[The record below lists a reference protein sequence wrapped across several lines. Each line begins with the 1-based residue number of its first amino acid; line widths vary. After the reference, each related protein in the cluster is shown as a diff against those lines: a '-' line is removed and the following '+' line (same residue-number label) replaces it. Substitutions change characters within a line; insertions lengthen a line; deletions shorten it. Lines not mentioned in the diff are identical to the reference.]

1 MSDILIL
8 YGRSIAKRAAAVTG
22 ASVLAFSLALA
33 GCGQGGRGMPDMG
46 PPEVGVIVLMTQ
58 PVTLN
63 TDLPGRVTPFAV
75 AEVRPQVGGIVK
87 ARLFTEGGEVRAGQ
101 VLYQIDPASY
111 RAAYDQARAQLA
123 SAEAS
128 AAAAKAK
135 ADREAGL
142 EGGVAISRQEF
153 DDTQAAARQ
162 AAAGV
167 AQARAAAEAARIN
180 LDHTRVTAPIAGRI
194 GRSSVTQ
201 GALVTADQAAS
212 LTTIQ
217 RLDPVYVDITQS
229 ASELLRLRRGVAA
242 GQVGQGGPARSVV
255 RLKLEDG
262 GDYPL
267 DGQLQ
272 FTDITVD
279 PGTGAVAIRAIF
291 PNPNGVLLPG
301 MYVRAVITQGV
312 DSQGLL
318 VPQQA
323 VTRDQTGQ
331 PTAWIVDAQGKARL
345 RTLKTDRAVGDKW
358 LVTDGLKPGDTL
370 IVEGQQRVQPGV
382 AVHAVPFGSPGG
394 GGAPAPAPAA
404 PAPAAP
410 APAAPAAPTAAPS
423 APSSATGLRPMAAAG
438 GEAMVQIGAYATA
451 AMARRGLDEVA
462 AAAGPL
468 DGRTLNVEP
477 PSRPGETVYR
487 AIVGGFASRTDAAGF
502 CAALKARNKACFVK

>member
-1 MSDILIL
+1 MSNILIS
-8 YGRSIAKRAAAVTG
+8 YARWVAKRAAAVTG
-22 ASVLAFSLALA
+22 AGVVAFSLALS
-33 GCGQGGRGMPDMG
+33 GCGQGGGMPEMG

-63 TDLPGRVTPFAV
+63 TDLPGRVGPFAV

-87 ARLFTEGGEVRAGQ
+87 ARLFTEGGEVRVGQ

-128 AAAAKAK
+128 LAAAKAK

-167 AQARAAAEAARIN
+167 AQAQAAVEAARIN

-201 GALVTADQAAS
+201 GARVTADQGAS

-229 ASELLRLRRGVAA
+229 AAELLRLRGGVGG
-242 GQVGQGGPARSVV
+242 GQVGRASSVV
-255 RLKLEDG
+255 RLTLEDASA
-262 GDYPL
+262 YPL
-267 DGQLQ
+267 DGELQ

-279 PGTGAVAIRAIF
+279 ASTGAVAIRAIF

-301 MYVRAVITQGV
+301 MYVRAEITEGV
-312 DSQGLL
+312 DAQGLL

-331 PTAWIVDAQGKARL
+331 PTAWIVDALGKARL

-394 GGAPAPAPAA
+394 GVAAA
-404 PAPAAP
+404 PAPAT
-410 APAAPAAPTAAPS
+410 PAASTATPS
-423 APSSATGLRPMAAAG
+423 PSSAASGLRPPAAVG
-438 GEAMVQIGAYATA
+438 GGAIVQIGAYATA
-451 AMARRGLDEVA
+451 AMARRGLDEIGA
-462 AAAGPL
+462 ATGSL
-468 DGRTLNVEP
+468 DGKTLTVERP
-477 PSRPGETVYR
+477 RRPGETVYR
-487 AIVGGFASRTDAAGF
+487 AFVGGFASRTDAAHF
-502 CAALKARNKACFVK
+502 CAALKAGNQACFVK